1 MLDPL
6 RTAIALIPLGCFFA
20 LWALLQWGRYPRL
33 IDGWRET
40 AALGVACAGLVLVG
54 PLELFLPY
62 AASVRFGGWV
72 WALLAGLYF
81 LAIVL
86 VVNGQRRRVVVL
98 NAPREPVIE
107 CIAAAAHALDPGT
120 LRAGETWVL
129 PGLGLELRIEV
140 YRPLRSL
147 TITAWGD
154 EPPRAAWRAFAR
166 ELRREL
172 ARCPVGPSPQSAMLF
187 ATALAMLSLS
197 AWQLVEHPA
206 QVAQSFRDL
215 LRM

>member
-6 RTAIALIPLGCFFA
+6 RTAIALIPLGSFLA
-20 LWALLQWGRYPRL
+20 LWGWLQLGRCPRL
-33 IDGWRET
+33 VDGWRET

-72 WALLAGLYF
+72 WGLVAGLYF
-81 LAIVL
+81 LAVVL
-86 VVNGQRRRVVVL
+86 AVNGQRPRLVLL
-98 NAPREPVIE
+98 NAPRGPVLERIV
-107 CIAAAAHALDPGT
+107 AAARTLDPQT
-120 LRAGETWVL
+120 VRAGETCLL
-129 PGLGLELRIEV
+129 PGLGLELRIEA
-140 YRPLRSL
+140 YRPLRGL

-172 ARCPVGPSPQSAMLF
+172 AECAVGPGPQAALLLIAAV
-187 ATALAMLSLS
+187 ATLGLS